1 MLSDSGADFGVGA
14 DHWSPSEG
22 AFEHP
27 DPIAAADRFSKAR
40 RLGSSRP
47 LAPKKHLWDVYRHIG
62 KARLR
67 RIVRRVEYLKGPDL
81 DLVVRPLFNLG
92 YFPQVMVNFRAFF
105 GQAQSLYLRSA
116 HHDFEALHERY
127 CRIASDALLQLTPS
141 AAA

>member
-1 MLSDSGADFGVGA
+1 MPSDSGADFGVGA

-47 LAPKKHLWDVYRHIG
+47 LAAKKYLRDVYRHIG
-62 KARLR
+62 KARLKR
-67 RIVRRVEYLKGPDL
+67 FVRRVEYLKGPDL

-92 YFPQVMVNFRAFF
+92 YFPR
-105 GQAQSLYLRSA
+105 
-116 HHDFEALHERY
+116 
-127 CRIASDALLQLTPS
+127 
-141 AAA
+141 